1 MTAVET
7 PKKEQLDDLLVV
19 QAQVL
24 ETLSGDASLKE
35 MLDVFA
41 RTIERQ
47 SGDMLCSI
55 LLLEG
60 DTLRHGAAPSLPEEY
75 SRAID
80 GATIGPVAGS
90 CGTAAFTR
98 QTVIVSDI
106 ATDPLWA
113 NYRDLALRH
122 GLRACW
128 STPILSADDQVIGTF
143 ALYYKT
149 ARLPNHRERRLMTVW
164 TNIVALGIRRKQAE
178 EALARERDLL
188 QSVLDSAGKAHL
200 VYLDRDFNFVRVNET
215 YAATCGYRP
224 AEMAGKNH
232 FALYPCVE
240 IEAIFRQVRDTGE
253 AVEIHDRP
261 FEFPDQT
268 ERGVTYWDWTLVPV
282 KDSGGQVTGLIFS
295 LFETT
300 ARVRAEAALRESE
313 ERYRML
319 FDRMSEGFALHEIV
333 TDEQDR
339 PVDYRYLDVNP
350 AFERLTGL
358 NRAVVLGKRVLEV
371 LPALEAHWID
381 RFGRVALTGEP
392 EHFENYAAELAA
404 GTGCSPTGPR
414 PVSLPWCLRTSP
426 RGSRLRKRSRRRCA
440 KRTSSCMRSTT
451 A

>member
-24 ETLSGDASLKE
+24 ETLSGDASLEE

-178 EALARERDLL
+178 EALRAEQRFLLHLFRAQEYERKLTAYELHDGIA
-188 QSVLDSAGKAHL
+188 Q
-200 VYLDRDFNFVRVNET
+200 
-215 YAATCGYRP
+215 YAAGAIMHLESYLHALGQQPAPSELAITGELLHKTLDESRRMINGLRP
-224 AEMAGKNH
+224 PILDEGGLVMAIEHLAEERAQQGVRISFDH
-232 FALYPCVE
+232 STPFERLAPALEV
-240 IEAIFRQVRDTGE
+240 AIFRIAQEALTNATKHSGSSTVDIALNRQADRVRLTVRDHG
-253 AVEIHDRP
+253 
-261 FEFPDQT
+261 
-268 ERGVTYWDWTLVPV
+268 
-282 KDSGGQVTGLIFS
+282 SGF
-295 LFETT
+295 
-300 ARVRAEAALRESE
+300 
-313 ERYRML
+313 
-319 FDRMSEGFALHEIV
+319 
-333 TDEQDR
+333 
-339 PVDYRYLDVNP
+339 
-350 AFERLTGL
+350 
-358 NRAVVLGKRVLEV
+358 
-371 LPALEAHWID
+371 
-381 RFGRVALTGEP
+381 
-392 EHFENYAAELAA
+392 
-404 GTGCSPTGPR
+404 
-414 PVSLPWCLRTSP
+414 TSP
-426 RGSRLRKRSRRRCA
+426 RAANDALGLRGIRERVRLLGGTVAIDSQPGKGSCVSADLPLVPLQSELV
-440 KRTSSCMRSTT
+440 
-451 A
+451 